1 MEDNLGPNPERPN
14 KVNRVKSPGP
24 TNPRERR
31 QAVPGIGRRHNDIKS
46 ENLITKKLVVIT
58 VVIVDVLYL
67 ACDAA
72 FTTLNRC

>member
-1 MEDNLGPNPERPN
+1 MADNFGPTPERPN
-14 KVNRVKSPGP
+14 KV
-24 TNPRERR
+24 PRKRSTGFPESLERR
-31 QAVPGIGRRHNDIKS
+31 KAVPTVGRRNTDITA